1 MEYGE
6 FMEPITISRKSA
18 LERERILRAEAET
31 LTEVAR
37 ELAAELDLQKLVQ
50 KIVDAGLRLSGAEFG
65 AFFYNVSRE
74 QGNSYHLSATA
85 GAEREAFDR
94 LRLNSSGLFG
104 VSFDNNDIL
113 RVDDIRKDPR
123 FAQVA
128 TANTPDLPLRSY
140 LAAPVVSRSGQILG
154 GLFFG
159 HSEIGVFTGHAER
172 HAQGLAAH
180 AAIAIDNAQ
189 LYGRVKQELAERERA
204 EAALR
209 ESEEHLKRSEEA
221 LRVADQRKDEFLA
234 TLAHELRNPL
244 APLRNGLEVMKL
256 AHDQPQ
262 LLEQTREIMERE
274 VQHMVRLID
283 DLLDV
288 SRITR
293 GHFELRKARHNLCA
307 LLENAIATSRPLIE
321 DAGHRLE
328 VEIPSRPI
336 FVEGDDTRLSQVF
349 TNLLNNAAK
358 YTPEGGLIR
367 VTLAAAHD
375 GEARISVKD
384 NGVGI
389 PASMLP
395 HVFDMFTQVDR
406 SLERTQGGL
415 GIGLGLARQLVKM
428 HGGRIEGHSQGQGAG
443 SEFIV
448 SLPLLMALSPGTPS
462 SSVRELPV
470 AKTRHRILVVD
481 DHVGSASIMRVLC
494 TALGNDVRTAHN
506 GLQALEVAE
515 AFRPNVIFMDIGMPN
530 LNGYDACRHIREK
543 SWAQGVVMV
552 ALTGWG
558 QDADKQRSR
567 EAGFNYHF
575 VKPVNPDT
583 IRQMLA
589 ELSSQV
595 A

>member
-1 MEYGE
+1 
-6 FMEPITISRKSA
+6 MEPITISRKSA

-31 LTEVAR
+31 LIEVAR

-85 GAEREAFDR
+85 GAAREAFDR

-104 VSFDNNDIL
+104 ASFDNNDLL
-113 RVDDIRKDPR
+113 RVDDVRKDSR
-123 FAQVA
+123 FTVA
-128 TANTPDLPLRSY
+128 VPAPDAPKLLPLRSY
-140 LAAPVVSRSGQILG
+140 LAAPVMSRSGQILG

-189 LYGRVKQELAERERA
+189 LYGRLKQELAERERA
-204 EAALR
+204 EGALR

-262 LLEQTREIMERE
+262 LIEQTREIMERE

-288 SRITR
+288 SRITQGR
-293 GHFELRKARHNLCA
+293 FELRKAHLNLCA
-307 LLENAIATSRPLIE
+307 VLENAIETSRPLIE
-321 DAGHRLE
+321 GAGHRLE
-328 VEIPSRPI
+328 TSIPARPV
-336 FVEGDDTRLSQVF
+336 FVDGDDTRLAQVF

-358 YTPEGGLIR
+358 YTPDGGLIR
-367 VTLAAAHD
+367 VTLSTSE
-375 GEARISVKD
+375 GEVRVSIQD

-406 SLERTQGGL
+406 SLERQGGL

-428 HGGRIEGHSQGQGAG
+428 HGGRIEGQSQGRGTG

-448 SLPLLMALSPGTPS
+448 SLPLLMTLAPRAQFA
-462 SSVRELPV
+462 VEREPNL
-470 AKTRHRILVVD
+470 AQTRHRILVVD
-481 DHVGSASIMRVLC
+481 DHVGSASIMCVLC
-494 TALGNDVRTAHN
+494 TALGHDVRTAHN
-506 GLQALEVAE
+506 GLQAMEVAE
-515 AFRPNVIFMDIGMPN
+515 SFRPNVIFMDIGMPT

-543 SWAQGVVMV
+543 PWASNIVII

-558 QDADKQRSR
+558 QETDKRRSR
-567 EAGFNYHF
+567 EAGFNDHL
-575 VKPVNPDT
+575 VKPVSPDA
-583 IRQMLA
+583 IRTMLA
-589 ELSSQV
+589 ELGSRV
-595 A
+595 AGARR

>member
-1 MEYGE
+1 
-6 FMEPITISRKSA
+6 MEPVTISRKSA

-31 LTEVAR
+31 LIEVAR

-50 KIVDAGLRLSGAEFG
+50 KIVAAGLRLSGAEFG

-85 GAEREAFDR
+85 GAPREAFDR
-94 LRLNSSGLFG
+94 LRLNSAGLFG
-104 VSFDNNDIL
+104 ASFDNNDIL
-113 RVDDIRKDPR
+113 RVDDIRKDAR
-123 FAQVA
+123 FTLNAVPPGAQEL
-128 TANTPDLPLRSY
+128 LPLRSY
-140 LAAPVVSRSGQILG
+140 LAAPVVSRSGQVLG

-159 HSEIGVFTGHAER
+159 HAEIGVFTGHAER

-189 LYGRVKQELAERERA
+189 LYGRLKQELGERERA
-204 EAALR
+204 ESALR
-209 ESEEHLKRSEEA
+209 ESEEQLKRSEET
-221 LRVADQRKDEFLA
+221 LREADQRKDEFLA

-262 LLEQTREIMERE
+262 LIEQTREIMERE

-288 SRITR
+288 SRITQGR
-293 GHFELRKARHNLCA
+293 FELRKARLNLCA
-307 LLENAIATSRPLIE
+307 VLENAIETSQPLIE
-321 DAGHRLE
+321 SSGHKIE
-328 VEIPSRPI
+328 VDIPARPV
-336 FVEGDDTRLSQVF
+336 FVDGDDTRLTQVF

-358 YTPEGGLIR
+358 YTPEGGIIR
-367 VTLAAAHD
+367 VALTVTD
-375 GEARISVKD
+375 GEARVSVKD

-389 PASMLP
+389 PAGMLP

-415 GIGLGLARQLVKM
+415 GIGLGIARRLVKM
-428 HGGRIEGHSQGQGAG
+428 HGGHIEGHSAGRGAG

-448 SLPLLMALSPGTPS
+448 SLPMLMSLASG
-462 SSVRELPV
+462 
-470 AKTRHRILVVD
+470 AKTPPVRALPAAKMHHRILVVD

-506 GLQALEVAE
+506 GLQAMEVAE

-530 LNGYDACRHIREK
+530 LNGYDACSHIRKQPWAK
-543 SWAQGVVMV
+543 SIVMI

-558 QDADKQRSR
+558 QEADKLRSR
-567 EAGFNYHF
+567 DAGFNYHL
-575 VKPVNPDT
+575 VKPVNPDA
-583 IRQMLA
+583 IRLMLA
-589 ELSSQV
+589 ELSSHV